1 VPTIAFLIT
10 DAPPHLTTDDP
21 SPTNTHQLRC
31 LRNRGLTEHDAAD
44 FFKCFQATALRHFGS
59 NLILNCVVYNND
71 VFTVGPDADPS
82 AEQRLYGSLAQQT
95 GGMLMEPDSSR
106 DSSVLARGL
115 TAVVRKLIARMQ
127 GVRLPAGN
135 QRQQQRQQG
144 MGYGQVGMAGQLG
157 RVAAGRAAAGGSNE
171 DDDGVDLRGFKL
183 LDVSGLNAERS
194 CEGDEEGS
202 VVYGN
207 SEVLFEIAMK
217 RMVAGELPAAV
228 WGFCCCLMLRCSG
241 VLRVAP

>member
-1 VPTIAFLIT
+1 
-10 DAPPHLTTDDP
+10 
-21 SPTNTHQLRC
+21 
-31 LRNRGLTEHDAAD
+31 
-44 FFKCFQATALRHFGS
+44 
-59 NLILNCVVYNND
+59 
-71 VFTVGPDADPS
+71 
-82 AEQRLYGSLAQQT
+82 
-95 GGMLMEPDSSR
+95 
-106 DSSVLARGL
+106 
-115 TAVVRKLIARMQ
+115 
-127 GVRLPAGN
+127 
-135 QRQQQRQQG
+135 
-144 MGYGQVGMAGQLG
+144 MAGQLG

-171 DDDGVDLRGFKL
+171 DYDGVDLRGFKL